1 MESIVKKEIVVNSKG
16 TFSGLKR
23 DALITMMQKMIK
35 QLKVACSMFFV
46 RLLRIGFLI
55 WQTVLSYLWIKQQ
68 LSSTTMRGSTK
79 NLTLFNLK
87 QLSLLILGLKGLFLI
102 LQKLKIE
109 LKTFEA
115 EFNVVEQAIQI
126 AIQKNCRK
134 LKAWPIISS
143 RIWKTFLQIKISSSL
158 LLRPVSIHK

>member
-55 WQTVLSYLWIKQQ
+55 WQTVLSYLWIKQ
-68 LSSTTMRGSTK
+68 
-79 NLTLFNLK
+79 
-87 QLSLLILGLKGLFLI
+87 
-102 LQKLKIE
+102 
-109 LKTFEA
+109 
-115 EFNVVEQAIQI
+115 
-126 AIQKNCRK
+126 
-134 LKAWPIISS
+134 
-143 RIWKTFLQIKISSSL
+143 
-158 LLRPVSIHK
+158 